1 MPLKSPLNPQKM
13 RMELPPTTS
22 NNKVKRTLS
31 RCEKLRFLW
40 KFIRRRFRI
49 LAPPKAAQS
58 CQKKSGAAE
67 GVKIIEEKS
76 LPPQKAGESLK
87 KQETRLGA
95 AEGSTNVEK
104 SSTPPK
110 TVKHCWFFFSASGFV
125 WWRNQVWR
133 LLHSEEFR
141 FGVVRL

>member
-1 MPLKSPLNPQKM
+1 M
-13 RMELPPTTS
+13 
-22 NNKVKRTLS
+22 
-31 RCEKLRFLW
+31 
-40 KFIRRRFRI
+40 
-49 LAPPKAAQS
+49 APPKAAQS

-95 AEGSTNVEK
+95 AEGSTNVKK

-110 TVKHCWFFFSASGFV
+110 TVKTLKNFFFRDGFCV
-125 WWRNQVWR
+125 MNK
-133 LLHSEEFR
+133 
-141 FGVVRL
+141 